1 MLWIELES
9 DGTDSLTTV
18 DHFVEEQFTD
28 PVWCY
33 RDSITTD
40 TENGPETEDGDQIWL
55 HAR

>member
-9 DGTDSLTTV
+9 DRTDSLTTV

-33 RDSITTD
+33 RDDITTD
-40 TENGPETEDGDQIWL
+40 TENGPETEDGES
-55 HAR
+55 